1 MASESLWLAILW
13 LVSPYQQKLGA
24 PAGVPEPATLQQVQ
38 AGYFPGCHVLQIE
51 RSGGSP
57 MAKSHVGGR
66 EAHGPADLFDC
77 AGECV
82 DTACQVL

>member
-57 MAKSHVGGR
+57 MAKSHVGGQG
-66 EAHGPADLFDC
+66 GPWSGRSVRLC
-77 AGECV
+77 GQCV